1 MMCVSSDGISLFNSI
16 TLCRRWSLWGAEW
29 TEWPNPCQILK
40 EMRWLKH
47 LINALLGHLPPPE
60 CAVQTQFFVF
70 WWYSYNGSKILLGGL
85 WGVPN
90 VCDTQCVRRCVN
102 ICLLP
107 GSALSPSAQFPI
119 IALFVRYLASCSVS
133 VLHLYS
139 LGLPVLLD
147 WCRFLYAGE
156 TTMNDLNLFQARP
169 QMHNAHYIIR
179 Q

>member
-1 MMCVSSDGISLFNSI
+1 MEFPFSTVLLCVGRVNRMAQPL
-16 TLCRRWSLWGAEW
+16 
-29 TEWPNPCQILK
+29 PNL
-40 EMRWLKH
+40 ER
-47 LINALLGHLPPPE
+47 NAMAKTFDKCPARTPPPSR
-60 CAVQTQFFVF
+60 VWSPDPIFF

-107 GSALSPSAQFPI
+107 GSALSPSAQFPT

-139 LGLPVLLD
+139 LGLPTRESPCS
-147 WCRFLYAGE
+147 WIGAGFYMLE
-156 TTMNDLNLFQARP
+156 KQQWMISISFKRGLKCTM
-169 QMHNAHYIIR
+169 HII
-179 Q
+179 